1 MSITAYRT
9 PFNLADISAECAI
22 LSAAAS
28 RKEWLEEFINVV
40 RLEDFTR
47 SETRA
52 AYIVIAKLYEEQKP
66 IDGLTL
72 ISTHAKALND
82 AGFMRG
88 GDLTMVQVL
97 MSPPMLH
104 EFQPF
109 LARLKEASARRA
121 VYHAAEKAIGMIQ
134 AGETS
139 EAGYDVLQRAILDRD
154 NFGMKRDFLTPED
167 MQQVIFD
174 AVEARADESKRKGR
188 VLYTQFFTLN
198 NLTGGFE
205 KGDLIIL
212 SAESG
217 AGKSAFSMNIAYGTA
232 FMNKRATLYLNSEM
246 TDEQMGLRWG
256 AFLTKVSHAALR
268 NGTASVEQMG
278 EIVHALDSVGK
289 SKLYTLNI
297 PDMQIQSVLAEIRRM
312 KARYGIEIAIVDY
325 IGRMDTLNNKDIA
338 EWQVMKSA
346 AQRLKTLAHELQLT
360 VVMVAQLREDGKAL
374 AQASYMKHEADL
386 WINLS
391 RMKDDKEKTS
401 WPWNCT
407 LDFRKARNVESGRS
421 VLMRFDGDTLTFTDR
436 RKEAEKMAGSAPIA
450 GMASGGKWQKG
461 GVPA

>member
-1 MSITAYRT
+1 MSITEYQT

-22 LSAAAS
+22 LSGAAS
-28 RKEWLEEFINVV
+28 KKEWLEEFINAA

-47 SETRA
+47 AETRA
-52 AYIVIAKLYEEQKP
+52 AFVVMTKLYEEQKP
-66 IDGLTL
+66 VDGLTL
-72 ISTHAKALND
+72 ISTHRKALND
-82 AGFMRG
+82 AGFKRG

-97 MSPPMLH
+97 MSPPMMH
-104 EFQPF
+104 EFKPF
-109 LARLKEASARRA
+109 FARLKEAAARRA
-121 VYHAAEKAIGMIQ
+121 VYHAAEKAMRMIQ
-134 AGETS
+134 TGETAA
-139 EAGYDVLQRAILDRD
+139 AGYEELQRAILDRD
-154 NFGMKRDFLTPED
+154 SFGMKRDFLTPED
-167 MQQVIFD
+167 MQRVIFE
-174 AVEARADESKRKGR
+174 AVETRADDAKRKNR

-217 AGKSAFSMNIAYGTA
+217 AGKSAFSMNLAYGTA
-232 FMNKRATLYLNSEM
+232 FMNRRATLYLNSEM

-256 AFLTKVSHAALR
+256 AFLTKVSHSALR
-268 NGTASVEQMG
+268 NGTATAEQMG
-278 EIVHALDSVGK
+278 EIVNALDCVGK

-297 PDMQIQSVLAEIRRM
+297 PDMQIQSVIAEVRRM

-325 IGRMDTLNNKDIA
+325 IGRMDTLNSKDVA

-346 AQRLKTLAHELQLT
+346 AQRLKTLAHELEIT
-360 VVMVAQLREDGKAL
+360 VIMVAQLREDGKAL

-391 RMKDDKEKTS
+391 RMRDDKEKTC
-401 WPWNCT
+401 WPWNCV
-407 LDFRKARNVESGRS
+407 LDFRKARNVESGKS
-421 VLMRFDGDTLTFTDR
+421 VMMRFDGDTLTFTDR
-436 RKEAEKMAGSAPIA
+436 RKDAERMAGSAPMA
-450 GMASGGKWQKG
+450 GMTGGQWQKG